1 MSLLTLYAGLL
12 LPWLGGT
19 LWLAF
24 ADSQFNSSAQINRFR
39 QTGYGFFL
47 GYAVLF
53 LAIITSNKL
62 SGTVSWPGLM
72 GFLLIFVASGGFAVW
87 QSHRSSPTAAM
98 PSQTAPTTPM
108 NAFGKALTAIML
120 VLMAIHVVFIA
131 VEIFTQ
137 PVYPWDAWLAW
148 VYRAKVWFMAGNMA
162 EIVSTADWATATSAN
177 IYTIDAFR
185 YPLFPSVV
193 PYWAALSLGSWSETL
208 VNLPVLF
215 AGLAIGM
222 AVYGQ
227 CREHGLSVATSL
239 ITCYLLYSIPLLG
252 THLALAGYAD
262 IWMAG
267 FTGLGF
273 IALMRGAITRDE
285 VGKSGFQIVLGFL
298 MVLFSIWVKNEG
310 AVWFLAAIAMLI
322 LATCRPRVPILMMVA
337 AIVAALIGF
346 ALGFTHIDLPLI
358 GKLGIVNGRLA
369 IPFIGNF
376 ALELHNIQHVYWD
389 NFINMGSWNLL
400 WVFVVASL
408 LLGFKSPNVLS
419 GYRARRAAL
428 SFMLLFMATQ
438 LFIFG
443 FTDQGLW
450 ADTYTAI
457 NRLPLHFV
465 PALLFAVVV
474 IANASLTPDETG
486 ETVTEAQNDEA

>member
-1 MSLLTLYAGLL
+1 VGLLTLYAGLL

-19 LWLAF
+19 LWLVF
-24 ADSQFNSSAQINRFR
+24 ADNQFNSSSQVNRLR
-39 QTGYGFFL
+39 QAGYGFFL

-53 LAIITSNKL
+53 IAIMASNKF
-62 SGTVSWPGLM
+62 SGAVSWPYLM
-72 GFLLIFVASGGFAVW
+72 GFLLIFAASGGFAAW
-87 QSHRSSPTAAM
+87 QSGRSNTALPSP
-98 PSQTAPTTPM
+98 PM
-108 NAFGKALTAIML
+108 NTFGKVLTAIMM
-120 VLMAIHVVFIA
+120 VLMLVHLAFIA

-148 VYRAKVWFMAGNMA
+148 VYRAKAWFMASNMA
-162 EIVSTADWATATSAN
+162 AVVSTSDWAVATAAN

-185 YPLFPSVV
+185 YPLFPSVI

-215 AGLAIGM
+215 AGLALGM
-222 AVYGQ
+222 AIYGQ
-227 CREHGLSVATSL
+227 CREHGLSMATSL

-273 IALMRGAITRDE
+273 VALIRGAIMRDQP
-285 VGKSGFQIVLGFL
+285 GNSGFQMVLGFL
-298 MVLFSIWVKNEG
+298 MVLFCIWVKNEG

-337 AIVAALIGF
+337 AVVVALIVF
-346 ALGFTHIDLPLI
+346 ALGFTHIDIPLI
-358 GKLGIVNGRLA
+358 GKLGIVDGRLA

-376 ALELHNIQHVYWD
+376 ALELHNVQHVYWD
-389 NFINMGSWNLL
+389 NFLKMGSWNLL
-400 WVFVVASL
+400 WVFVIASL
-408 LLGFKSPNVLS
+408 VLGFKSPNVVS

-428 SFMLLFMATQ
+428 SFILIFIATQ

-474 IANASLTPDETG
+474 IAQASLTQNETATEVQSG
-486 ETVTEAQNDEA
+486 ED

>member
-1 MSLLTLYAGLL
+1 MGLLTLNAGLL
-12 LPWLGGT
+12 LPWMGGT
-19 LWLAF
+19 LWLTF
-24 ADSQFNSSAQINRFR
+24 ADNQFNRSNYVNRLR
-39 QTGYGFFL
+39 QAGYGFFL

-53 LAIITSNKL
+53 IAIMASNKF
-62 SGTVSWPGLM
+62 SGAVSWPGLM
-72 GFLLIFVASGGFAVW
+72 SFLLIFAASGGFAAW
-87 QSHRSSPTAAM
+87 WSRRTSTALPSAKASPVD
-98 PSQTAPTTPM
+98 AP
-108 NAFGKALTAIML
+108 GKILTAILMILML
-120 VLMAIHVVFIA
+120 VHLAFIA

-148 VYRAKVWFMAGNMA
+148 VYRAKAWFMAGNMA
-162 EIVSTADWATATSAN
+162 AVVSTADWATATSAN
-177 IYTIDAFR
+177 IYTIDAWR
-185 YPLFPSVV
+185 YPLFPSVI

-208 VNLPVLF
+208 VNLPALF
-215 AGLAIGM
+215 AGLALGM

-227 CREHGLSVATSL
+227 CREHGLNVTASL

-267 FTGLGF
+267 FAGLGF
-273 IALMRGAITRDE
+273 VALMRGAITRDE
-285 VGKSGFQIVLGFL
+285 SGKWGFQMLLGFL

-310 AVWFLAAIAMLI
+310 AVWLLAAIAMLI

-337 AIVAALIGF
+337 AVVVALIVF
-346 ALGFTHIDLPLI
+346 ALGFTHIDIPVI
-358 GKLGIVNGRLA
+358 GKLGMVDGRLA

-376 ALELHNIQHVYWD
+376 TLELHNIQHVYWD

-400 WVFVVASL
+400 WVFVAASL
-408 LLGFKSPNVLS
+408 LLGFKSPNVVS
-419 GYRARRAAL
+419 GYRARRTAL
-428 SFMLLFMATQ
+428 SFILIFMATQ

-457 NRLPLHFV
+457 NRLPLHFI

-474 IANASLTPDETG
+474 IAQASLTQDETATEVQSG
-486 ETVTEAQNDEA
+486 EE

>member
-1 MSLLTLYAGLL
+1 MGLLTLYAGLL

-19 LWLAF
+19 FWLAF
-24 ADSQFNSSAQINRFR
+24 ADNHFNNSSQVNRFR
-39 QTGYGFFL
+39 QAGYGFFL

-53 LAIITSNKL
+53 IAVMAGNKF
-62 SGTVSWPGLM
+62 SGQVSWPGLM
-72 GFLLIFVASGGFAVW
+72 VFLLVFAASGGFAAW
-87 QSHRSSPTAAM
+87 WNRRSSTTTAL
-98 PSQTAPTTPM
+98 PSQTAPVAPM
-108 NAFGKALTAIML
+108 NTFGKTLTVIML
-120 VLMAIHVVFIA
+120 VLMLVHLVFIA

-148 VYRAKVWFMAGNMA
+148 IYRAKVWFMAGNM
-162 EIVSTADWATATSAN
+162 TAVVNATDWAAATSSN
-177 IYTIDAFR
+177 IYTIDAWR

-215 AGLAIGM
+215 AGFALGM
-222 AVYGQ
+222 AIYGQ
-227 CREHGLSVATSL
+227 CREHGLSVAASL

-273 IALMRGAITRDE
+273 VALIRGAITRDE
-285 VGKSGFQIVLGFL
+285 PGKLGFQVLLGFL

-310 AVWFLAAIAMLI
+310 AVWLLAAIAMLI
-322 LATCRPRVPILMMVA
+322 LATCRPRVPILM
-337 AIVAALIGF
+337 IVAAVVVALIVF
-346 ALGFTHIDLPLI
+346 ALGFTHIDIPLI
-358 GKLGIVNGRLA
+358 GKLGMVNGRLA

-389 NFINMGSWNLL
+389 NFLKMGSWNLL
-400 WVFVVASL
+400 WVFVIVSL
-408 LLGFKSPNVLS
+408 LLGFKSPNVVS
-419 GYRARRAAL
+419 GYRARRTAL
-428 SFMLLFMATQ
+428 SFILIFIASQ

-443 FTDQGLW
+443 FTDKGLW

-457 NRLPLHFV
+457 NRLPLHFI

-474 IANASLTPDETG
+474 IAQASLTENENATEIQSG
-486 ETVTEAQNDEA
+486 EA